1 MTKKLKKR
9 LKRILI
15 GAALFVLA
23 IIIEKLMPVIGN
35 WILLFFLLAYVVVGG
50 DVVKKAITNI
60 SRGQIF
66 DENFLMLIAT
76 VGAFFVG
83 EYPEAVAVM
92 LFYQVGEWFQ
102 SFAVNNSRKSI
113 KELMNIRP
121 DYAVVIR
128 QGEEL
133 EVDPEKVAIGEI
145 ILVKPGERV
154 PLDGKIVK
162 GNCSLDTMALTG
174 ESVPRDVVMGDEVI
188 SGCINLNSVIE
199 VEVTKEFAESTVT
212 KILDLVENASSQK
225 AVTEQF
231 ITRFARYYTP
241 VVVILAAMLAI
252 IPSLLVGNFTT
263 WLYRAL
269 SFLVISCPC
278 ALVISVPLSFFGG
291 IGGASKAG
299 ILIKGS
305 NYLEILAQAET
316 VVMDKTG
323 TLTKGSFEVSEVV
336 CSEEVFVRDNKLS
349 KKSLLPEADLE
360 DATEKSILLKEKML
374 EYAAYAECYSNHPI
388 SKSLQRAYGKD
399 IRKEEIVSSEEKA
412 GMGVITEWNNTVIY
426 AGNEKLMKWLCKNK
440 QFFAVENFGKNL
452 HRNDSNNIAEM
463 DDIFSV
469 DKAGTICHIAIEKE
483 EKTEYLGYIVIADEV
498 KEDAKRAIDGLK
510 QAGIKHIVMLT
521 GDAIKTAK
529 VVADELGIMEYH
541 GELLPGDKVELTEK
555 LLQEKGENKKLIFVG
570 DGMND
575 APVLARADI
584 GIAMGGL
591 GSDAAIE
598 AADIVIMNDQPS
610 KIATAMKISR
620 KTLKIVKQNIVFAIG
635 IKVVVLI
642 MAALGMASMWAAV
655 FADVGVAFLA
665 ILNAMRAMKVE

>member
-9 LKRILI
+9 LKRILL
-15 GAALFVLA
+15 GAVLFVSA
-23 IIIEKLMPVIGN
+23 IIIDKMIVYIGEFVL
-35 WILLFFLLAYVVVGG
+35 IFYLLAYAVVGG
-50 DVVKKAITNI
+50 DVVKKALSNI
-60 SRGQIF
+60 ARGQIF

-76 VGAFFVG
+76 IGAFFVG

-102 SFAVNNSRKSI
+102 SYAVNNSRKSI

-121 DYAVVIR
+121 DYANVLR
-128 QGEEL
+128 DGEEV
-133 EVDPEKVAIGEI
+133 EVDPDEVTIGEVI
-145 ILVKPGERV
+145 RVKPGERI
-154 PLDGKIVK
+154 PLDGIVIK

-174 ESVPRDVVMGDEVI
+174 ESMPRDITVGDSVI

-199 VEVTKEFAESTVT
+199 AEVAKEFAESTVT

-241 VVVILAAMLAI
+241 IVVILAAMLVI
-252 IPSLLVGNFTT
+252 IPSVFVGDFTT

-305 NYLEILAQAET
+305 NYLEILAQAEI

-323 TLTKGSFEVSEVV
+323 TLTKGSFEVSEIVYKRMD
-336 CSEEVFVRDNKLS
+336 SEGTGTETKEDILSEKFGQEKL
-349 KKSLLPEADLE
+349 
-360 DATEKSILLKEKML
+360 L
-374 EYAAYAECYSNHPI
+374 EYAAYAEVHSNHPI
-388 SKSLQRAYGKD
+388 SKSLQRAYGKE
-399 IRKEEIVSSEEKA
+399 IRKEEIRSTEEKA
-412 GMGVITEWNNTVIY
+412 GMGVITDWNGTKIY
-426 AGNEKLMKWLCKNK
+426 AGNDKLMLWLEKERILENGSSVYY
-440 QFFAVENFGKNL
+440 VE
-452 HRNDSNNIAEM
+452 
-463 DDIFSV
+463 
-469 DKAGTICHIAIEKE
+469 KAGTICHVAIEEKE
-483 EKTEYLGYIVIADEV
+483 KAKYLGYIIISDEI
-498 KEDAKRAIDGLK
+498 KEDAQVAVAGLK
-510 QAGIKHIVMLT
+510 EAGIKRVVMLT
-521 GDAIKTAK
+521 GDAKKSAED
-529 VVADELGIMEYH
+529 VAEKLGIKEYH
-541 GELLPGDKVELTEK
+541 AELLPGDKVDLTEQ
-555 LLQEKGENKKLIFVG
+555 LLNENGKHKKLIFVG
-570 DGMND
+570 DGIND

-610 KIATAMKISR
+610 KIVTAMKISC
-620 KTLKIVKQNIVFAIG
+620 KTLGIVKQNIVFAIG
-635 IKVVVLI
+635 IKIVVLI
-642 MAALGMASMWAAV
+642 LAAIGMASMWAAV

-665 ILNAMRAMKVE
+665 IINAMRAMKVE